1 MQLTNPDRVLFPGDG
16 VTKAELAAWYDS
28 LAASLLPQLIDRPLS
43 VLRVAGDRRPFF
55 QRHFDA
61 PRESGRRAEFVTC
74 NSREQLRELA
84 QLGVVELHTWG
95 TRRQWTAVADCL
107 TFDLDPGT
115 GVGWA
120 QLQDAALAVR
130 RLLGSLDLE
139 SFVKATGGKGLH
151 VVVPLTPPR
160 PRWARAFEF
169 TRSIAQHFA
178 TGTPAQ
184 FTARRGEPARRGR
197 VFVDYLRNTR
207 GASSV
212 AAFSPR
218 WRPGVPVA
226 VPLSWEELEALG
238 ELPRYALR
246 TLDARAARERARTW
260 RAYDDVRQSLRTSST
275 GRLSGLTPRHR

>member
-1 MQLTNPDRVLFPGDG
+1 MRLTNPDRVLFPGDG

-61 PRESGRRAEFVTC
+61 PRGGGRRAEFVTC
-74 NSREQLRELA
+74 NSREQLQELA